1 MKAVLLLML
10 YTVFFVWLIP
20 YMTISMVGNAGA
32 EIVGDGMFRFAK
44 IIPMTSSM
52 MSIMFNSEQLWAL
65 QTFRDVNIDG
75 EGDDIPTDEYHPD
88 NQPADIFWMWFHL
101 IFFWFVL
108 IALVEWKLLC
118 YCCQGFGKISERDNM
133 RYFDEQAV
141 FDTDDGGES
150 SEVAHVVGEGKDL
163 EIRYQTKSK
172 PQKQLAYHLERF
184 SLRKPRAC
192 CGLCFCCKRDVL
204 LSDLSAQV

>member
-88 NQPADIFWMWFHL
+88 N
-101 IFFWFVL
+101 
-108 IALVEWKLLC
+108 
-118 YCCQGFGKISERDNM
+118 
-133 RYFDEQAV
+133 
-141 FDTDDGGES
+141 
-150 SEVAHVVGEGKDL
+150 
-163 EIRYQTKSK
+163 
-172 PQKQLAYHLERF
+172 
-184 SLRKPRAC
+184 
-192 CGLCFCCKRDVL
+192 
-204 LSDLSAQV
+204 